1 MALSAP
7 SSVRAIGSGGSGAS
21 QELGNAKVAKVTTH
35 PSGHRGI
42 MQEKKKV
49 IFKINSSQ
57 LHYYFFKNPKID
69 SNRASHFGRV
79 TKGGNSLQGNKT
91 NNQEAAPKKAPKKAP
106 RGSHRLSNK
115 IITSS
120 FK

>member
-57 LHYYFFKNPKID
+57 LHYYFLKIQRLIPIE
-69 SNRASHFGRV
+69 RAILGGLLKEETVSRG
-79 TKGGNSLQGNKT
+79 TKQTTKKLR
-91 NNQEAAPKKAPKKAP
+91 PKKRPKKRPGDRTA
-106 RGSHRLSNK
+106 SVIK
-115 IITSS
+115 
-120 FK
+120 